1 MLDNIIL
8 TDMLDNL
15 ILGAVIIVGC
25 YFSIQILNIVRLL
38 LMNPLNDIDDLN
50 DQSIDIEDGA
60 LTKGE
65 LQMTGD
71 QRIESE
77 TIILDDKK

>member
-1 MLDNIIL
+1 
-8 TDMLDNL
+8 MLDNL

-25 YFSIQILNIVRLL
+25 YFAIQILNIVRLL
-38 LMNPLNDIDDLN
+38 LMNPLNESDDLN

>member
-1 MLDNIIL
+1 MLDK
-8 TDMLDNL
+8 L

-25 YFSIQILNIVRLL
+25 YFAIQILNIVRLL
-38 LMNPLNDIDDLN
+38 LMNPLNEIDDLN
-50 DQSIDIEDGA
+50 DQSIGIEDGA

>member
-1 MLDNIIL
+1 MLDKI
-8 TDMLDNL
+8 

-25 YFSIQILNIVRLL
+25 YFAIQILNIVRLL
-38 LMNPLNDIDDLN
+38 LMNPLNEIDDLN

>member
-1 MLDNIIL
+1 
-8 TDMLDNL
+8 MLDNL

-25 YFSIQILNIVRLL
+25 YFAIQILNIVRLL

-50 DQSIDIEDGA
+50 DQSIDIKDGA

>member
-1 MLDNIIL
+1 
-8 TDMLDNL
+8 MLDNL

-25 YFSIQILNIVRLL
+25 YFAIQILNIVRLL
-38 LMNPLNDIDDLN
+38 LMNPLNDIEDLN

>member
-1 MLDNIIL
+1 MLDK
-8 TDMLDNL
+8 L

-25 YFSIQILNIVRLL
+25 YFAIQILNIVRLL
-38 LMNPLNDIDDLN
+38 LMNPLNEIDDLN
-50 DQSIDIEDGA
+50 DQLIDIEDGA

>member
-1 MLDNIIL
+1 MLDK
-8 TDMLDNL
+8 L

-25 YFSIQILNIVRLL
+25 YFAIQILNIVRLL

>member
-1 MLDNIIL
+1 MLDKF
-8 TDMLDNL
+8 

-25 YFSIQILNIVRLL
+25 YFAIQILNIVRLL
-38 LMNPLNDIDDLN
+38 LMNPLHDIED